1 MIIIDMKKILLILV
15 ACIALF
21 ACENERPQFENEPN
35 VSDESQSSDSDTV
48 AQAKELPDFRQAYE
62 KLNESIQNDSNRIT
76 SVEQHLQEVDNKLAN
91 KVEVQIAYVLFG
103 VCALLLVLVI
113 VSLMIVQTQKKRNE
127 ETRSDLWHLGE
138 SVNDLRLTSND
149 NVNLSKRL
157 GRELSNYRS
166 DIERLSEEIVALE
179 RKLSKFDAGRVNI
192 EPQKNGKPS
201 YKEGAKS
208 GYLGV
213 NDNGIIGK
221 CFDSATEEA
230 VFRYYTVSDNIV
242 DFEPLSLKRIKS
254 ISSIRKAVIFE
265 GAPSLQDANDM
276 SVIHRGQA
284 IQRERNGQK
293 FWEIIKQARVK
304 LK

>member
-1 MIIIDMKKILLILV
+1 MKKILLILV

-21 ACENERPQFENEPN
+21 ACENDRPTYDSGTNNTEASK
-35 VSDESQSSDSDTV
+35 VHDSDTV
-48 AQAKELPDFRQAYE
+48 AQAKESPDLRQAYE

-76 SVEQHLQEVDNKLAN
+76 SVEQHLQEVDKQLAN

-103 VCALLLVLVI
+103 VCALLLVLVL

-127 ETRSDLWHLGE
+127 EARASLRHLRKI
-138 SVNDLRLTSND
+138 VNNLQLKSED
-149 NVNLSKRL
+149 NVSLCKRL
-157 GRELSNYRS
+157 LRELSDYRS

>member
-1 MIIIDMKKILLILV
+1 MKKILLILV

-21 ACENERPQFENEPN
+21 ACENDRPTYDSGTNNTEASK
-35 VSDESQSSDSDTV
+35 VHDSDTV
-48 AQAKELPDFRQAYE
+48 AQAKESPDLRQAYE

-76 SVEQHLQEVDNKLAN
+76 SVEQHLQEVDKQLAN

-103 VCALLLVLVI
+103 VCALLLVLVL

-127 ETRSDLWHLGE
+127 EARASLRHLGKI
-138 SVNDLRLTSND
+138 VNNLQLKSED
-149 NVNLSKRL
+149 NVSLCKRL
-157 GRELSNYRS
+157 PRELSDYRS

>member
-1 MIIIDMKKILLILV
+1 MKKILLILV

-21 ACENERPQFENEPN
+21 ACENDRPTYDSGTNNTEASK
-35 VSDESQSSDSDTV
+35 VHDSDTV
-48 AQAKELPDFRQAYE
+48 AQAKESPDLRQAYE

-76 SVEQHLQEVDNKLAN
+76 SVEQHLQEVDKQLAN

-103 VCALLLVLVI
+103 VCALLLVLVL

-127 ETRSDLWHLGE
+127 EARASLRHLGKI
-138 SVNDLRLTSND
+138 VNNLQLKSED
-149 NVNLSKRL
+149 NVSLCKRL
-157 GRELSNYRS
+157 LRELSDYRS

>member
-1 MIIIDMKKILLILV
+1 MKKILLILV

-21 ACENERPQFENEPN
+21 ACENDRPTYDSGTNNTEASK
-35 VSDESQSSDSDTV
+35 VHDSDTV
-48 AQAKELPDFRQAYE
+48 AQANESPDLRQAYE

-76 SVEQHLQEVDNKLAN
+76 SVEQHLQEVDKQLAN

-103 VCALLLVLVI
+103 VCALLLVLVL

-127 ETRSDLWHLGE
+127 EARASLRHLGKI
-138 SVNDLRLTSND
+138 VNNLQLKSED
-149 NVNLSKRL
+149 NVSLCKRL
-157 GRELSNYRS
+157 LRELSDYRS

-192 EPQKNGKPS
+192 EPPKGGKPS
-201 YKEGAKS
+201 YEEEAKS

-213 NDNGIIGK
+213 NNDNGIIGK
-221 CFDSATEEA
+221 CFSSATEEA
-230 VFRYYTVSDNIV
+230 VFRYYAKSGNTV

-254 ISSIRKAVIFE
+254 ISSIRKAVIFQ
-265 GAPSLQDANDM
+265 GALSLQDANDM

-284 IQRERNGQK
+284 VQREVNGQK
-293 FWEIIKQARVK
+293 IWEITIPAEVK